1 MMDTFKGRD
10 NEEVAKICRESNC
23 VVIIVLHTLINNSS
37 NHWILPSINQQKD
50 SSERNITYGILERL
64 LDNLTKAKIQQMSK
78 FR

>member
-1 MMDTFKGRD
+1 MDTFKGRY
-10 NEEVAKICRESNC
+10 NEEVAKVCRENSC
-23 VVIIVLHTLINNSS
+23 VFIIVLHTLINNSS